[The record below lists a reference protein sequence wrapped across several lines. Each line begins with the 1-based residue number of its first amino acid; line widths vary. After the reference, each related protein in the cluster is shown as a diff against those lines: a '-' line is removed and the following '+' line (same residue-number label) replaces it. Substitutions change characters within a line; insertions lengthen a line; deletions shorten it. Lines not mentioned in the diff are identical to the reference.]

1 MEYMGLSGLNGKEV
15 EVLRWVSYTS
25 VLDTEDIQ
33 EEEWGGLRRE
43 MFRLRCYSD
52 PKIEQ
57 FGGNCVCRT
66 SRRY

>member
-1 MEYMGLSGLNGKEV
+1 MGLSGLNGKEV

-33 EEEWGGLRRE
+33 KEEWRGLRRE

>member
-1 MEYMGLSGLNGKEV
+1 MGLSGLNGKEV